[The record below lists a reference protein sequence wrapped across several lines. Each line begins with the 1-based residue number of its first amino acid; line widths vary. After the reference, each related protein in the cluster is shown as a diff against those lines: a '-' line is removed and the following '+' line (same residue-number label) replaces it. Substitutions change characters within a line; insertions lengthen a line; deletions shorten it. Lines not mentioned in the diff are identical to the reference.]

1 MDNFNF
7 YSPTEFVFGKD
18 RENECG
24 ELVKKY
30 GGTKVLIHY
39 GGGSAVRSGLIDRVK
54 ASLDAAGIAH
64 VELGGVKPNPR
75 DTLIY
80 KGIEMVRANGVDFI
94 LAVGGGSTIDSSKGI
109 AVGALYDG
117 DFWDFYAKK
126 LPVTKALPIGVVQTI
141 AAAGSEGS
149 GDSVVTK
156 EDGMLKRDIGSDV
169 IRPKFAVQNPALL
182 CTLPAYQTACGIT
195 DIMAHVFERYFT
207 NTLEVETTDRLCE
220 ALLITMLKEGPR
232 VMADSANYQARA
244 NIMWAGTVAH
254 NGLVGCG
261 RSQDW
266 NSHAIEHELSGLYD
280 CAHGAGLAVIMPAWM
295 EYVVD
300 HNVMRF
306 AQMATRVFGCQMNFE
321 NPKATALE
329 GIRAFRRFLHSIGMP
344 INFAELGAK
353 EEDIPKLVEKL
364 NPGDGWG
371 FVPLKAKDVTA
382 IYTIAAQATL
392 ESFWNHFRY
401 EKKRSPSGSASCNMF
416 SNYRRAMSPLATSL
430 SRSLLWALLTSSSVS
445 VRSMAW

>member
-1 MDNFNF
+1 MCCSQIFENVFFEGADNKEDNMDNFNF
-7 YSPTEFVFGKD
+7 YSPTEFVFGRD

-54 ASLDAAGIAH
+54 ASLDKAGVPH
-64 VELGGVKPNPR
+64 MELGGVKPNPR
-75 DTLIY
+75 DTLVY
-80 KGIEMVRANGVDFI
+80 KGIQMVRENGIDFI
-94 LAVGGGSTIDSSKGI
+94 LAVGGGSTIDSAKGI
-109 AVGALYDG
+109 AMGVPYDG
-117 DFWDFYAKK
+117 DFWDFYEGKA
-126 LPVTKALPIGVVQTI
+126 TIAKALPIGVVQTI

-156 EDGMLKRDIGSDV
+156 EDGMLKRGTGSDL

-207 NTLEVETTDRLCE
+207 NTQEVEVTDRLCE
-220 ALLITMLKEGPR
+220 AVLLTMVKEGPR
-232 VMADSANYQARA
+232 AIADPANYQVRA

-254 NGLVGCG
+254 NGVVGCG

-266 NSHAIEHELSGLYD
+266 NSHAIEHELSALYD

-300 HNVMRF
+300 HDVMRF
-306 AQMATRVFGCQMNFE
+306 AQMATRVFGCEMNFAD
-321 NPKATALE
+321 PKATALE
-329 GIRAFRRFLHSIGMP
+329 GIKAFRRFLHSIDMP

-353 EEDIPKLVEKL
+353 EEDIPTLVKKL

-371 FVPLKAKDVTA
+371 FVPLRAKDVTA
-382 IYTIAAQATL
+382 IYEIAAHATL
-392 ESFWNHFRY
+392 
-401 EKKRSPSGSASCNMF
+401 
-416 SNYRRAMSPLATSL
+416 
-430 SRSLLWALLTSSSVS
+430 
-445 VRSMAW
+445 